1 MQPSESS
8 IPSDNLNFTLDE
20 HAPWVTNDV
29 NHSHTANDTQMHAAP
44 YLTVFLPDI
53 APSVFTAIQDIFAPS
68 LDKEVVA
75 ENLAEIEDNP
85 TSGQL
90 GPSIPPAVT
99 PGHPQHIYMPVGT
112 IAKTSELKGYIT
124 TTKVEGQTH
133 HRCNDPSCSHQ
144 GHFDTR
150 REAISHIRRIHLKEL
165 KPFICITCGK
175 YFAHKQDASRHVNAK
190 NRGKIFECTVCHER
204 YARKDYRDM
213 HARRCLTKSKQVK

>member
-1 MQPSESS
+1 MHPSQSS
-8 IPSDNLNFTLDE
+8 ISSKKLNFILDE
-20 HAPWVTNDV
+20 HAPGLTNDV
-29 NHSHTANDTQMHAAP
+29 NHSHTANDTPP

-53 APSVFTAIQDIFAPS
+53 APSGFTAGQDIFAPS
-68 LDKEVVA
+68 LDKEDA
-75 ENLAEIEDNP
+75 ADKLTEIEDNL

-90 GPSIPPAVT
+90 CPGTAPAVT

-124 TTKVEGQTH
+124 TTKVEGQTRY
-133 HRCNDPSCSHQ
+133 RCNNSSCSHQ

-150 REAISHIRRIHLKEL
+150 REAISHFRRVHLKEL

-190 NRGKIFECTVCHER
+190 NRGKIFECTVCHEW

-213 HARRCLTKSKQVK
+213 HAKRCLTKSKQVK